1 MRMSTGTPDSPDLA
15 RAKRLLD
22 DLKRRGFRF
31 ERTAPGQDAPLVG
44 RRVSGQWVDTIRI
57 EGFSR
62 DCAAWR
68 QRRSA
73 LIVPGGA
80 GVRDRQVSGSALT
93 VLGEV
98 LTWEA
103 DP

>member
-1 MRMSTGTPDSPDLA
+1 MRNSTHTPDPPDLA
-15 RAKRLLD
+15 RAKQLLD
-22 DLKRRGFRF
+22 DLKRLGFRF
-31 ERTAPGQDAPLVG
+31 ERTAPGQDGPLVG
-44 RRVSGQWVDTIRI
+44 RRVSGPWVDTIHI

-68 QRRSA
+68 ERRST

-80 GVRDRQVSGSALT
+80 ARDRRVSGGALM

-103 DP
+103 NP